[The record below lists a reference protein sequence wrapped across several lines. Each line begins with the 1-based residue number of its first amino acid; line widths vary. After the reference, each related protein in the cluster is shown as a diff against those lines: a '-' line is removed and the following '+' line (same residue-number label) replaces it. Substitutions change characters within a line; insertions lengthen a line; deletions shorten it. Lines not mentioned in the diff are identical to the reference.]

1 MTVYC
6 KGRGFQNE
14 LSLRLSAPHRAETLQ
29 VRHKVEEALLEEGCG
44 SPELL
49 TVGRAPRS
57 THLSGWKTSSS
68 WPPQRV
74 IMAAFWSG
82 DSGGRADGLRA
93 EDEAESSFVA
103 PLRIVRV
110 LS

>member
-14 LSLRLSAPHRAETLQ
+14 LSLRLLAPHRAETLQ

-49 TVGRAPRS
+49 YCRPRAKVYS
-57 THLSGWKTSSS
+57 
-68 WPPQRV
+68 
-74 IMAAFWSG
+74 
-82 DSGGRADGLRA
+82 
-93 EDEAESSFVA
+93 
-103 PLRIVRV
+103 PLRLEDLFLVASSESHHGR
-110 LS
+110 LLERRFRGPS